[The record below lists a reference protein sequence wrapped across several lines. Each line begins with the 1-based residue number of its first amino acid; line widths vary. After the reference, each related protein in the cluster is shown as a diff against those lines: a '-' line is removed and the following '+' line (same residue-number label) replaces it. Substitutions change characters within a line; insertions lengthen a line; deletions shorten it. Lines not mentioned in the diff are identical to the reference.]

1 MKEPRVSIII
11 VHYGSLASTTRCLAS
26 LEKLTFATNAD
37 RIVIDNA
44 AKEPAQSL
52 EKRFN
57 HTTVIRL
64 EENTGFSGGN
74 NAGIRF
80 ALKQKNPDMIVL
92 LNDDTTVSPDFLQ
105 PLWNTLIETPRAAA
119 VTPKIYF
126 TAHREFHAQSYDKKQ
141 LGHVLWYA
149 GGWLDWREIVAWHR
163 GVDEVDNGQHDTSTR
178 IPFASGCCL
187 ALRPQALQEVGLL
200 DDDLFLYWEDV
211 ELSLRLKKAGWEI
224 WYQPDSVIW
233 HDNAGS
239 SGSGSKLHEYYQT
252 RNRLIVGFKYAPLRT
267 KLFLVKHLILE
278 LRAGTSTR
286 KQAILDFIQRKY
298 GKQTAL
304 H

>member
-11 VHYGSLASTTRCLAS
+11 VHYGSLASTTKCLAS
-26 LEKLTFATNAD
+26 LEKLSFAPNAD
-37 RIVIDNA
+37 KIVIDNA
-44 AKEPAQSL
+44 AKEPAAEL
-52 EKRFN
+52 EKRFSN
-57 HTTVIRL
+57 TTVIRL
-64 EENTGFSGGN
+64 DENTGFSGGN

-80 ALKQKNPDMIVL
+80 ALKQKTPEMIVL
-92 LNDDTTVSPDFLQ
+92 LNDDTTVAPDFLRA
-105 PLWNTLIETPRAAA
+105 LWQSLVDRQRAAA

-126 TAHREFHAQSYDKKQ
+126 SAGREFHAQSYERKE
-141 LGHVLWYA
+141 LGNVLWYA
-149 GGWLDWREIVAWHR
+149 GGWLDWREVVAWHR
-163 GVDEVDNGQHDTSTR
+163 GVDEVDNGQHDIATR

-187 ALRPQALQEVGLL
+187 ALRPQALQEVGFL
-200 DDDLFLYWEDV
+200 DDNLFLYWEDV
-211 ELSLRLKKAGWEI
+211 ELSLRLKKAGWEL
-224 WYQPDSVIW
+224 WYEPASTIW

-252 RNRLIVGFKYAPLRT
+252 RNRLIVGFAYAPLRT
-267 KLFLVKHLILE
+267 KIFLLKHMFLE
-278 LRAGTSTR
+278 LRTGSSVR